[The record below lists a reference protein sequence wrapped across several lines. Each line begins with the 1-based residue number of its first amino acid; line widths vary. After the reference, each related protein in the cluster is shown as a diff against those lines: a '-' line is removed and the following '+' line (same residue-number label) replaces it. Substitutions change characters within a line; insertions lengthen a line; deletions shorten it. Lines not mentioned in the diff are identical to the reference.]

1 MPLSVLRCLPLLALL
16 LLGACQSSSQSDA
29 GNAAPQAQ
37 AQVQTA
43 PAPAPATAADEL
55 RQQFEAQLAS
65 GQLEAAGATLEHLRR
80 EESSAPALEGY
91 QRLLADAWLQRSQQ
105 ALEKGDLNAATTA
118 LTKAR
123 SLMPKAPALTGG
135 TLQPKAPAA
144 VESNSNSNGVI
155 PE

>member
-1 MPLSVLRCLPLLALL
+1 MTRALRCLPLLALL
-16 LLGACQSSSQSDA
+16 LLGACQSSPQGDA
-29 GNAAPQAQ
+29 GSPAPQAQ
-37 AQVQTA
+37 LATPPAAAAA
-43 PAPAPATAADEL
+43 PDGL

-65 GQLEAAGATLEHLRR
+65 GQLEAAGATLERLRR

-123 SLMPKAPALTGG
+123 TLMPKAPALTGG
-135 TLQPKAPAA
+135 ALKPKTPAA
-144 VESNSNSNGVI
+144 VDSESVI

>member
-1 MPLSVLRCLPLLALL
+1 MTRALRCLPLLALL
-16 LLGACQSSSQSDA
+16 LLGACQSPSQRDA
-29 GNAAPQAQ
+29 GSPAPQAQ
-37 AQVQTA
+37 VHTA
-43 PAPAPATAADEL
+43 PVAVADGL

-80 EESSAPALEGY
+80 QESGAPALDGY

-123 SLMPKAPALTGG
+123 SLMPRAPALTGG
-135 TLQPKAPAA
+135 ALQPKTPAA
-144 VESNSNSNGVI
+144 VDSGSDSVI

>member
-1 MPLSVLRCLPLLALL
+1 MTRALRCLPLLALL
-16 LLGACQSSSQSDA
+16 LGACQSPSQRDVGSP
-29 GNAAPQAQ
+29 APQAQ
-37 AQVQTA
+37 VPTA
-43 PAPAPATAADEL
+43 PVAAAEGL

-80 EESSAPALEGY
+80 QESSAPTLDGY

-105 ALEKGDLNAATTA
+105 ALEKGDLNTATTA

-123 SLMPKAPALTGG
+123 SLMPRAPALTGG
-135 TLQPKAPAA
+135 ALQPKAPAA
-144 VESNSNSNGVI
+144 VDSDINNSVI

>member
-1 MPLSVLRCLPLLALL
+1 MPLPVLRCLPLLALL

-29 GNAAPQAQ
+29 GSAAPQAQ
-37 AQVQTA
+37 VQTE
-43 PAPAPATAADEL
+43 PAPAAAADGL

-65 GQLEAAGATLEHLRR
+65 GQLEAAGATLEQLRR
-80 EESSAPALEGY
+80 QKSSAPALDGY

-105 ALEKGDLNAATTA
+105 ALEKGDLNTATTA

-144 VESNSNSNGVI
+144 VESNSNSNSNGVI

>member
-1 MPLSVLRCLPLLALL
+1 MTRALRCLPLLALL
-16 LLGACQSSSQSDA
+16 LLGACQSPSQRDA
-29 GNAAPQAQ
+29 GSPAPQAP
-37 AQVQTA
+37 VQTA
-43 PAPAPATAADEL
+43 PAAVAAPDGL

-65 GQLEAAGATLEHLRR
+65 GQLETAGATLERLRR
-80 EESSAPALEGY
+80 QESSAPTLEGY

-135 TLQPKAPAA
+135 ALKPKAPAA
-144 VESNSNSNGVI
+144 VDSDSVI
-155 PE
+155 LE